1 MDDKTK
7 QRGVSRREFLRFSA
21 ALAGAG
27 ALSSCGAPPSA
38 APPSATQASE
48 AAAGSGEAS
57 AGAGDLKIGLL
68 LPYSKVYAVLG
79 ESVTNGMN
87 LYFEQ
92 VGMKAGGRSI
102 QLIKEDEEND
112 PQISLTKT
120 RKFIESDKVDLIAGV
135 VSTAVAY
142 GIRDLVDASK
152 THLVVANAGGNDLT
166 RARKSP
172 YIFRASFTSW
182 QVSNP
187 LGKWVA
193 DNLSKEAYISAAD
206 YAFGHESADA
216 FKESFQAAGGTI
228 LGEIYPKLGTTDYA
242 PFLTQIAQ
250 AKPTYLYNFYSGAD
264 AVNFLKQFG
273 QYGLGKTIKLLGAGF
288 FVEQDVLPAV
298 GDVPLGAVSSLHW
311 GLTLDNPENTAFV
324 ANYKAK
330 FGSQANVF
338 ALQGYDTARTIV
350 EAVNARN
357 GDTSDKEALTK
368 ALAAVSFQSPRG
380 AFRFDPATHQVIQ
393 DIYIR
398 EVKQVDGELK
408 NVIIDTV
415 ANIQDPG

>member
-1 MDDKTK
+1 MDDHE
-7 QRGVSRREFLRFSA
+7 QRRRVSRRTFLRLSA

-27 ALSSCGAPPSA
+27 VLSNCSAPQSS
-38 APPSATQASE
+38 APPSATQGAAAPAVTQGATASE
-48 AAAGSGEAS
+48 
-57 AGAGDLKIGLL
+57 LKIGLL

-79 ESVTNGMN
+79 ESVTNGMM
-87 LYFEQ
+87 LYFDET
-92 VGMKAGGRSI
+92 GMKVGGRTI
-102 QLIKEDEEND
+102 TLIKEDEEND

-152 THLVVANAGGNDLT
+152 THLIVANAGGNDLT
-166 RARKSP
+166 RKRKSP
-172 YIFRASFTSW
+172 YIFRTSFTSW
-182 QVSNP
+182 QVSYP

-193 DNLSKEAYISAAD
+193 DHLTKEAYISAAD

-228 LGEIYPKLGTTDYA
+228 VGEIYPKLGTTDYA

-250 AKPTYLYNFYSGAD
+250 AKPSYLYNFYSGAD

-273 QYGLGKTIKLLGAGF
+273 QYELGKTVKLLGAGF

-298 GDVPLGAVSSLHW
+298 SNVPLGAVSSLHW
-311 GLTLDNPENTAFV
+311 GLTLDNPENQKFV
-324 ANYKAK
+324 ADYKAR
-330 FGSQANVF
+330 FGSEANVF
-338 ALQGYDTARTIV
+338 ALQGYDTARVIV
-350 EAVNARN
+350 EALNARN
-357 GDTSDKEALTK
+357 GDTSDKEAFSK
-368 ALAAVSFQSPRG
+368 ALAEVRFQSPRG
-380 AFRFDPATHQVIQ
+380 AFRFDPETHQVVQ

-398 EVKQVDGELK
+398 EVKQANNGLANVVVDK
-408 NVIIDTV
+408 V
-415 ANIQDPG
+415 AEVRDPG

>member
-1 MDDKTK
+1 M
-7 QRGVSRREFLRFSA
+7 
-21 ALAGAG
+21 
-27 ALSSCGAPPSA
+27 
-38 APPSATQASE
+38 
-48 AAAGSGEAS
+48 
-57 AGAGDLKIGLL
+57 KIGLL
-68 LPYSKVYAVLG
+68 LPYSKVYAALG
-79 ESVTNGMN
+79 LGVTNGMT

-92 VGMKAGGRSI
+92 AGMQAGGRPI
-102 QLIKEDEEND
+102 TVIREDEEND
-112 PQISLTKT
+112 PQIALTKT

-142 GIRDLVDASK
+142 GIRDLVDSAK
-152 THLVVANAGGNDLT
+152 THMIIANAGGNDLT
-166 RARKSP
+166 RKRKSP

-193 DNLSKEAYISAAD
+193 DNLTKEAYISAAD

-228 LGEIYPKLGTTDYA
+228 LGEVYPKLGATDYA

-250 AKPTYLYNFYSGAD
+250 AKPKYLYNFYSGAD
-264 AVNFLKQFG
+264 ALNFLRQFG
-273 QYGLGKTIKLLGAGF
+273 QYGLGQTTKLLGAGF
-288 FVEQDVLPAV
+288 FVEQDVLPGA

-311 GLTLDNPENTAFV
+311 AVTLDNPENQKFV
-324 ANYKAK
+324 ADYKAR
-330 FGSQANVF
+330 FSSDADVF

-350 EAVNARN
+350 EAVNARG
-357 GDTSDKEALTK
+357 GDTSDKEALSK

-380 AFRFDPATHQVIQ
+380 KFRFDPDTHQVIQ

-398 EVKQVDGELK
+398 EVRQVENAHV
-408 NVIIDTV
+408 NVVIDKIADV
-415 ANIQDPG
+415 RDPG